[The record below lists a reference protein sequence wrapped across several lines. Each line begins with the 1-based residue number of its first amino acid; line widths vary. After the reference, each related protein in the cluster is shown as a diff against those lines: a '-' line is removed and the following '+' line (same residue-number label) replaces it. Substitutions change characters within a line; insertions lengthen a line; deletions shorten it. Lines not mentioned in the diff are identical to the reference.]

1 MLMPSASSIQPC
13 SRTVPTLSGP
23 GNAAFIL
30 LIPLRTA
37 GAGRT
42 NVHGSLSAGSGLEAW
57 DMCARVGTGMVL
69 HDSWW
74 FLPLCFGSAS
84 AALTLSGC

>member
-23 GNAAFIL
+23 GNAGFTL

-37 GAGRT
+37 GAGKMS
-42 NVHGSLSAGSGLEAW
+42 VHGSLSAGSGLGAW
-57 DMCARVGTGMVL
+57 GVCARVGLGWFCTTAGG
-69 HDSWW
+69 SWCPTALEQHL
-74 FLPLCFGSAS
+74 LP
-84 AALTLSGC
+84 